1 MKQEPNAETEITMV
15 PARPRSMRKAAEDTA
30 SSPNQ
35 ENPAPD
41 PNPDER
47 KSIDCRAIGL
57 AIVLLLLLIY
67 AGGLFFFWG
76 HFLPNSSV
84 GSVDASLMRPSA
96 LARDL
101 ARTNGQ
107 YRLSIKD
114 KNSHDVTLEGSAI
127 GLTYA
132 DQDHMLLARKALRAQ
147 NIFFWPLDI
156 FTGHH
161 YSPAVSYDEALLKA
175 LLKPILSQ
183 SPEPGDARIT
193 FFGDKYEVSQGDWGI
208 KADQILSDVKGAI
221 SDQKSQLTL
230 PDSDYTAPS
239 RRTDDPAI
247 KAACAKIDSYAR
259 STVSYRVQGKE
270 ASLSKAD
277 IFSMLQID
285 ENFNVSLNP
294 DGLRQFVDRLA
305 HELNTYGSKRPFH
318 TQKGDDIEVSG
329 GTYGWVVSK
338 KKEIEQLSQEIEAGQ
353 PVTREPNWEQTA
365 LGPIGDDIGKT
376 YVELD
381 YSNQHM
387 YYVRD
392 GSRVWESDI
401 VSGNMSKGSGSP
413 DGIFRI
419 IYRKSP
425 AVLKG
430 EDYESPVQYFTVWAS
445 DVGFHDA
452 SWKHVFGGKEYLTRG
467 SHGCINLPLEAAKW
481 VYENIPDG
489 TPVVSYYREPVEL
502 TTDNNRISNA
512 RSYVKK

>member
-1 MKQEPNAETEITMV
+1 MKQEANEKTDLTLV
-15 PARPRSMRKAAEDTA
+15 PARPRGGREEREGAPSLSA
-30 SSPNQ
+30 SQDLPVSTK
-35 ENPAPD
+35 
-41 PNPDER
+41 
-47 KSIDCRAIGL
+47 KSVSRGAIGL
-57 AIVLLLLLIY
+57 AIALLLLLVY
-67 AGGLFFFWG
+67 GSGLFFFWG
-76 HFLPNSSV
+76 HFLPRSSV
-84 GSVDASLMRPSA
+84 AEIDVSLMNLSA
-96 LARDL
+96 LTRALDK
-101 ARTNGQ
+101 ADGQ
-107 YRLSIKD
+107 YSLLIKD
-114 KNSHDVTLEGSAI
+114 KNSHDLTIEGSAI
-127 GLTYA
+127 GLAYT
-132 DQDHMLLARKALRAQ
+132 DQDHALLAKKALRAQ
-147 NIFFWPLDI
+147 NAFLWPLGI

-161 YSPAVSYDEALLKA
+161 YPLAVSYDEPMLKA
-175 LLKPILSQ
+175 ALNPILSQ
-183 SPEPGDARIT
+183 SQEPSDAKIIFSGDSYT
-193 FFGDKYEVSQGDWGI
+193 VSQGDWGI

-259 STVSYRVQGKE
+259 STVTYQVQGKE

-277 IFSMLQID
+277 IFSMIQID
-285 ENFNVSLNP
+285 ENFNVSLRS
-294 DGLRQFVDRLA
+294 DGISQFVDRLA

-329 GTYGWVVSK
+329 GTYGWVISK
-338 KKEIEQLSQEIEAGQ
+338 KKEIEQLSREIEAGQ

-387 YYVRD
+387 YYVKD

-413 DGIFRI
+413 DGIFHI